1 MSNIDPEIEAAL
13 IAGQQISLDA
23 RTNPGGHATVRIDA
37 EQARR
42 LIEAGAKE
50 ANRDRDIRELQEAV
64 ARLLPL
70 LDERRRRSAVADF
83 LATSWGKGAAA
94 LAVVLLLLN
103 IARAAR
109 DLVSLGPA
117 YDDTDTAL
125 VDDSMDGREEDA
137 FVSPGG

>member
-1 MSNIDPEIEAAL
+1 VSNIDPEIEAAL
-13 IAGQQISLDA
+13 IAGQQLSLDA
-23 RTNPGGHATVRIDA
+23 RTNPGGHTTVRIDT

-42 LIEAGAKE
+42 LIEAGAE
-50 ANRDRDIRELQEAV
+50 QARRERIISDLREDV
-64 ARLLPL
+64 DRLLPL
-70 LDERRRRSAVADF
+70 LKAREDKGVIRDF
-83 LATSWGKGAAA
+83 FATAWGKGAAA
-94 LAVVLLLLN
+94 LAILLLLLN